1 MDAQGKEIEAGEG
14 RLHVAEGAAHTH
26 VSSWGYACFLTVN
39 ATSIWGGVFPF
50 LPMEFQTAE
59 VTLTFFLAQSLAFWG
74 AFVASAV
81 GSYRFPHGARRML
94 VSLSAILVFAGSA
107 CLIGAMY
114 VFEAVLVLVAAGG
127 VLLGIGCAGLFM
139 LWQRYFASLPPA
151 QGNVRLVVGTAL
163 APFIYF
169 ALYLVPIALTAFLV
183 PLVFVPLCGL
193 CIALSVREMRMDQ
206 PMFEDVPR
214 QHPQVYRQ
222 VVSDY
227 WRSALCVGSLA
238 FASGVIRG
246 IALLH
251 QEISLVVNS
260 ASMLGSFVSA
270 AVLLLLW
277 RRMSF
282 RLGLTSVF
290 RVVYPLVITGFLLLP
305 FLGAGY
311 LNLFAAFTYMVFSL
325 VLMLM
330 MMQCAQVSR
339 DRGINPVFIYA
350 FFGAVVYLM
359 QAVGFLLGWVSDFV
373 SVDGFDWLFFVAMV
387 SSYVLGITLLVSTG
401 TLFKAVASK
410 GDRDGGSHRVFAPRL
425 RRRRRTEPRFR
436 PCKGRQ
442 ARQARQGRAKAPQ
455 PPQRLGRRRRHP
467 RPHVQAVPRHA
478 GGLRPVHARDGGH
491 GAHRPRQQHGE
502 HRRAPGHQREHGA
515 HPCEAHLHE
524 ARHPQ
529 APGTVGHAPRAGG
542 VGSCVREIADCDQCT
557 GCLLREFYRFCYRA
571 VNVLR
576 KGTAKT
582 RKAT

>member
-1 MDAQGKEIEAGEG
+1 
-14 RLHVAEGAAHTH
+14 
-26 VSSWGYACFLTVN
+26 
-39 ATSIWGGVFPF
+39 
-50 LPMEFQTAE
+50 
-59 VTLTFFLAQSLAFWG
+59 
-74 AFVASAV
+74 
-81 GSYRFPHGARRML
+81 
-94 VSLSAILVFAGSA
+94 
-107 CLIGAMY
+107 
-114 VFEAVLVLVAAGG
+114 
-127 VLLGIGCAGLFM
+127 M

-251 QEISLVVNS
+251 QEISFVVNS

-410 GDRDGGSHRVFAPRL
+410 GTVTADPIEFL
-425 RRRRRTEPRFR
+425 RRGSADAD
-436 PCKGRQ
+436 GRSP
-442 ARQARQGRAKAPQ
+442 ASGPAKDGKPAKPAKAAPKRRNRPSASDDAGAIRDRTSKQ
-455 PPQRLGRRRRHP
+455 CRAMQEAFGLSTRETEVMELIARGNSMASIAERLVISENTVRT
-467 RPHVQAVPRHA
+467 HA
-478 GGLRPVHARDGGH
+478 KHIYTKLDIHK
-491 GAHRPRQQHGE
+491 RQE
-502 HRRAPGHQREHGA
+502 LLDM
-515 HPCEAHLHE
+515 LHE
-524 ARHPQ
+524 
-529 APGTVGHAPRAGG
+529 
-542 VGSCVREIADCDQCT
+542 RE
-557 GCLLREFYRFCYRA
+557 G
-571 VNVLR
+571 
-576 KGTAKT
+576 
-582 RKAT
+582 